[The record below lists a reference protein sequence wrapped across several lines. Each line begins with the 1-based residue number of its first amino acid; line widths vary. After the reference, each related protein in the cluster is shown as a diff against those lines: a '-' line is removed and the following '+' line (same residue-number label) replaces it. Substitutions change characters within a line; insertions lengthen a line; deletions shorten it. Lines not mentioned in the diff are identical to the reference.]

1 MSHDVSYDRLSLQ
14 PWAETTGGGDRGTI
28 PQLSGWGIKYLI
40 SPNIFTV
47 QKVIFNAFSV
57 LGCFYKKFQ
66 QILGDVEKK
75 FFDANAP
82 NIVPPNFR
90 DKSPPLVAAVHIHDI
105 S

>member
-1 MSHDVSYDRLSLQ
+1 MGRDYGGAGGRSPNFRGGDKVSY
-14 PWAETTGGGDRGTI
+14 I
-28 PQLSGWGIKYLI
+28 PH
-40 SPNIFTV
+40 IFTV
-47 QKVIFNAFSV
+47 QKVIFNAFSM

-66 QILGDVEKK
+66 QILGDIEKK
-75 FFDANAP
+75 LFDANAP